1 MAIRNWYW
9 ALYVNDEIKL
19 GRLTLNAG
27 LRYDV
32 EEPRTERYN
41 RFATFD
47 FQRSFPIQVPG
58 LSLRGVS
65 HPGRTR
71 PRQF

>member
-1 MAIRNWYW
+1 MKSR
-9 ALYVNDEIKL
+9 L

-47 FQRSFPIQVPG
+47 FQRSVP
-58 LSLRGVS
+58 
-65 HPGRTR
+65 HPGSRNVACEAC
-71 PRQF
+71 